1 MFANPGILRECCAA
15 VIANMMSFGLGVIN
29 GWTSATHR
37 YFVPDQ
43 SPIGP
48 LSHSYFSW
56 LSSIPF
62 LSALLGLFVWG
73 NLSERLGRKPTG
85 FILGL
90 PFTIMYILLCVSHNQ
105 TVVLVARFIG
115 GFANVGCIMCVT
127 LYVKEIASAEMRH
140 KLANMFSMSFAL
152 GSVYIIAV
160 SAFVSYD
167 TLHWIL
173 LSINLLYLLLICFIP
188 ESPVYH
194 IKNNDFQKA
203 RKSLEWLRKTTDE
216 TVLNSEIETLKK
228 LFIKESGIKFLDIFR
243 NKYYFKSMLIAT
255 FLQTFILNA
264 TAFSCVITFS
274 SYIIQSLMVVRD
286 VSMYNI
292 AFTIFQLFGCL
303 ASFFVN
309 NILGRRTFIVSS
321 CITYAVFFF
330 VLGLYSYIPIPY
342 HDKVSLVLIYLYVFL
357 FSAITFPVMYIYFNE
372 IISSESSNHIFT
384 IMMLANMMS
393 FALGLITV
401 WVSACRHYFHSDNS
415 PIGPVSTQYISWA
428 GSIPFLS
435 ALLGLFVWGNLSERL
450 GRKPTGFILGL
461 PFTIM
466 YILLCVSHNQT
477 VVLVARFI
485 GGFANVG
492 CIMCVTLYVKEIA
505 SAEMRVRLTNI
516 MAVSIV
522 LGSLYV
528 ISVSSIVTYEVL
540 HQLLLVWCIVYLILF
555 SFLPETPVYHIRN
568 GNYEKARQSLEW
580 LRQTK
585 DETLISREIEAL
597 KETFINKTGIKF
609 LDVFRNKYYFK
620 TMLIS
625 VFLQITINNVTGF
638 SVFLTYSSEIFE
650 QLLQDEN
657 VAWYNIIFT
666 ALQIIGGLITF
677 LVADKFGR
685 RTYIVSSNIILSAL
699 LLTLALCQYLEIQV
713 HFERRLAIRQ
723 SWGYE
728 KRFSDVPIVTVF
740 ILGYDP
746 DNEGLQI
753 EIAEESERYNDIVQ
767 AKFIDSYFNNTIKTM
782 MGFKWAANYCKH
794 SKFYF
799 FADDDFYVSTRNVL
813 RFLRNPLQYPQY
825 LELPIET
832 IQSKNN
838 IMDYELP
845 SDVKLF
851 SGFVFVSSPHR
862 HYTSKWYI
870 SLQEYPYHLW
880 PPYVTAG
887 AYVVSREVLLDFYF
901 ASHFTK
907 HFRFD
912 DIYLGIL
919 AKKTNTE
926 PFHCGEFYFYK
937 KDYSLHNYQYVIA
950 SHGYGNHD
958 ELLRVWNEQ
967 RGIGNA

>member
-384 IMMLANMMS
+384 IMMLGKN
-393 FALGLITV
+393 LGWFCT
-401 WVSACRHYFHSDNS
+401 
-415 PIGPVSTQYISWA
+415 
-428 GSIPFLS
+428 
-435 ALLGLFVWGNLSERL
+435 
-450 GRKPTGFILGL
+450 
-461 PFTIM
+461 
-466 YILLCVSHNQT
+466 
-477 VVLVARFI
+477 
-485 GGFANVG
+485 
-492 CIMCVTLYVKEIA
+492 
-505 SAEMRVRLTNI
+505 
-516 MAVSIV
+516 
-522 LGSLYV
+522 
-528 ISVSSIVTYEVL
+528 
-540 HQLLLVWCIVYLILF
+540 
-555 SFLPETPVYHIRN
+555 
-568 GNYEKARQSLEW
+568 
-580 LRQTK
+580 
-585 DETLISREIEAL
+585 
-597 KETFINKTGIKF
+597 
-609 LDVFRNKYYFK
+609 
-620 TMLIS
+620 
-625 VFLQITINNVTGF
+625 
-638 SVFLTYSSEIFE
+638 
-650 QLLQDEN
+650 
-657 VAWYNIIFT
+657 
-666 ALQIIGGLITF
+666 
-677 LVADKFGR
+677 
-685 RTYIVSSNIILSAL
+685 
-699 LLTLALCQYLEIQV
+699 
-713 HFERRLAIRQ
+713 
-723 SWGYE
+723 
-728 KRFSDVPIVTVF
+728 
-740 ILGYDP
+740 
-746 DNEGLQI
+746 
-753 EIAEESERYNDIVQ
+753 
-767 AKFIDSYFNNTIKTM
+767 
-782 MGFKWAANYCKH
+782 
-794 SKFYF
+794 
-799 FADDDFYVSTRNVL
+799 
-813 RFLRNPLQYPQY
+813 
-825 LELPIET
+825 
-832 IQSKNN
+832 
-838 IMDYELP
+838 
-845 SDVKLF
+845 VKLF
-851 SGFVFVSSPHR
+851 TYLWTLLSIDDVFLIFGVTTLMVAGISMFFPE
-862 HYTSKWYI
+862 TKNK
-870 SLQEYPYHLW
+870 SLQTIKAEL
-880 PPYVTAG
+880 
-887 AYVVSREVLLDFYF
+887 
-901 ASHFTK
+901 
-907 HFRFD
+907 
-912 DIYLGIL
+912 
-919 AKKTNTE
+919 
-926 PFHCGEFYFYK
+926 HC
-937 KDYSLHNYQYVIA
+937 
-950 SHGYGNHD
+950 
-958 ELLRVWNEQ
+958 
-967 RGIGNA
+967 